1 MQEGTEVPGPNRA
14 RWARSS
20 ENRGGAAIS
29 SDAAFFL
36 GFFLALG
43 AFNALLYIVL
53 RDAPFG
59 WYASSMF
66 ALVGLTISGAGADD
80 GPFPQAPQLAESISL
95 SLYYFALTGFCRAF
109 LSVTR
114 WRRLLDGITLPLL
127 AANVVALFA
136 ERLHRWPFP
145 GVYALEES
153 LQVALLVALFAR
165 GVLARRQGFAPSRFY
180 LVAFACAAVGI
191 AVNDLNLHGILL
203 PHLKLR
209 RAFDTGIAFEALLF
223 ALALADRNRAL
234 SALVALDGLTG
245 IANRRS
251 FDGAL
256 HRAWDRA
263 RRADAALGVLMIDVD
278 HFKRFNDTLGHQAG
292 DEVLRQVAQAV
303 SAAVLRPDDVAARY
317 GGEEFAIV
325 LPLAEGEAAR
335 AVGERVRHNVR
346 ALAIEYPAAPAGIVT
361 VSVGVAS
368 ARPDDRGP
376 DPQTILASAD
386 QALYRA
392 KRAGRDRVVL
402 APLERSSP
410 DPAFR

>member
-1 MQEGTEVPGPNRA
+1 M
-14 RWARSS
+14 
-20 ENRGGAAIS
+20 
-29 SDAAFFL
+29 
-36 GFFLALG
+36 
-43 AFNALLYIVL
+43 L

-59 WYASSMF
+59 WYAISMF
-66 ALVGLTISGAGADD
+66 ALVGLTIAGNPADLRL
-80 GPFPQAPQLAESISL
+80 FPQATELAESVSL
-95 SLYYFALTGFCRAF
+95 SLYYFALTGFCRSF
-109 LSVTR
+109 LSLTR
-114 WRRLLDGITLPLL
+114 WRKPFDWVTLPLL
-127 AANVVALFA
+127 GANVVALFA
-136 ERLHRWPFP
+136 TRLHRWPSP
-145 GVYALEES
+145 GVYALEEG
-153 LQVALLVALFAR
+153 LQAALLAVLFAR
-165 GVLARRQGFAPSRFY
+165 GVLAQRQGFAPSRYY
-180 LVAFACAAVGI
+180 LVAFACAAAGF
-191 AVNDLNLHGILL
+191 ALNDLNLHGVLL

-209 RAFDTGIAFEALLF
+209 RAFDGGIAAQALLF

-263 RRADAALGVLMIDVD
+263 KRSDAALGVLMIDVD
-278 HFKRFNDTLGHQAG
+278 HFKRFNDTHGHQAG

-335 AVGERVRHNVR
+335 VVGERVRHNVR
-346 ALAIEYPAAPAGIVT
+346 ALAIAYPEAPAGIVT

-368 ARPDDRGP
+368 ARPDKRGP
-376 DPQTILASAD
+376 DPERILASAD

-392 KRAGRDRVVL
+392 KREGRDRVVL

-410 DPAFR
+410 DPVFR

>member
-1 MQEGTEVPGPNRA
+1 M
-14 RWARSS
+14 
-20 ENRGGAAIS
+20 
-29 SDAAFFL
+29 
-36 GFFLALG
+36 
-43 AFNALLYIVL
+43 L

-59 WYASSMF
+59 WYATSMF
-66 ALVGLTISGAGADD
+66 SLVGLTMAGARGDD
-80 GPFPQAPQLAESISL
+80 GPFPQAAQLAESVSL
-95 SLYYFALTGFCRAF
+95 SLYYFALTGFCRSF
-109 LSVTR
+109 LSITR
-114 WRRLLDGITLPLL
+114 WRRLLDWITVPLL
-127 AANVVALFA
+127 LGNVAALFA
-136 ERLHRWPFP
+136 ARLHHWPFR
-145 GVYALEES
+145 GVYAVEEA
-153 LQVALLVALFAR
+153 LQAALLAVLFAR
-165 GVLARRQGFAPSRFY
+165 GVLAHRQGFGPSRFY

-191 AVNDLNLHGILL
+191 VVNDLNMHGILL
-203 PHLKLR
+203 PHLRLG
-209 RAFDTGIAFEALLF
+209 RAFDSGIAVEALLF

-234 SALVALDGLTG
+234 SALIALDGLTG

-278 HFKRFNDTLGHQAG
+278 HFKRFNDTHGHQAG

-335 AVGERVRHNVR
+335 VVGERVRHNVR
-346 ALAIEYPAAPAGIVT
+346 ALAIEYLESPGGIVT

-368 ARPDDRGP
+368 ARPDKRGP
-376 DPQTILASAD
+376 DPEMILASAD

-392 KRAGRDRVVL
+392 KREGRDRVCL